1 MNFSDNELRVSL
13 SNVSLSDEGRYV
25 CQLYTDPPQ
34 EAYADITVLGKVW
47 EHTCEEK
54 DTLIVNRSIVSGEY
68 EIIVI
73 SDLVILSN
81 WNKMS
86 AN

>member
-1 MNFSDNELRVSL
+1 MS
-13 SNVSLSDEGRYV
+13 
-25 CQLYTDPPQ
+25 
-34 EAYADITVLGKVW
+34 
-47 EHTCEEK
+47 
-54 DTLIVNRSIVSGEY
+54 RSIVSGEY